1 MNLENETLRVL
12 NHSISRYK
20 KMEALAIDDGERQR
34 IKANL
39 KELRQMRDELLG
51 DVENDI

>member
-1 MNLENETLRVL
+1 MNLENEQLRVIT
-12 NHSISRYK
+12 HAIGRYK